1 MDRSIE
7 LVSASAEQTRRLG
20 EAVASVLGHGDVVA
34 LAGDLGAG
42 KTTFVQ
48 GAAAALGVI
57 QHVVSPTFTLVREYQ
72 GRVPVHH
79 VDVYRLER
87 INDVLDVG
95 FEEMLEN
102 GVTFVEWG
110 DAVEALLPASSLM
123 VRLTVPE
130 DQADPDRRL
139 VAVAARGPAWDAR
152 RGGLIGA
159 LAAWEA
165 G

>member
-20 EAVASVLGHGDVVA
+20 EAVASVLRPGDVVA

-48 GAAAALGVI
+48 GAAAALGVT
-57 QHVVSPTFTLVREYQ
+57 QPVVSPTFTLVREYQ

-79 VDVYRLER
+79 VDVYRLDR
-87 INDVLDVG
+87 INDVLDLG
-95 FEEMLEN
+95 FDEMIEG

-110 DAVEALLPASSLM
+110 DAVEALLPAS
-123 VRLTVPE
+123 
-130 DQADPDRRL
+130 
-139 VAVAARGPAWDAR
+139 
-152 RGGLIGA
+152 
-159 LAAWEA
+159 
-165 G
+165 